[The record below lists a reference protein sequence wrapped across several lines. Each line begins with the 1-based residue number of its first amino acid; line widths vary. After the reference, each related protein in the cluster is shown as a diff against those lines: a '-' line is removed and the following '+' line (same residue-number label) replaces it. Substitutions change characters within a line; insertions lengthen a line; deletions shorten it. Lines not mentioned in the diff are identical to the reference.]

1 MNISPDAVI
10 SSAEKPLAGFNG
22 GQKEI
27 ERQEQR
33 NRPEL

>member
-10 SSAEKPLAGFNG
+10 SSAEKPLAGFNE